1 MRRSMNILVTGGAG
15 YIGSHMV
22 KLLAGN
28 GAAVTVLDDLSTG
41 HADAVR
47 GGELVK
53 GDIADLALTKKL
65 LQQKRIEAV
74 VHFAAS
80 SLVGES
86 MADPLK
92 YYRRNVGGTVALVQ
106 AMVEAG
112 VKRIVFSSTAAVY
125 GDPLRTPID
134 EDHPKNPVN
143 PYGASK
149 LAMERMLADCSQA
162 YGLGAVTLRY
172 FNAAGAD
179 PAGELGERHDPET
192 HLIPLVLQAASGRR
206 PSISVFGNDW
216 PTRDGTCVRD
226 YIHVDDLCDAHLR
239 ALDWLA
245 KGGRHEVFN
254 LGNGDGASVLE
265 VIDAARRVTGKSI
278 KVDNAPRRAGDPPSL
293 VADATKARRVLGWKP
308 LRADIGGIVRD
319 AWNFEQRRT
328 R

>member
-1 MRRSMNILVTGGAG
+1 MRVLVTGGAG

-22 KLLAGN
+22 KLLAEG
-28 GAAVTVLDDLSTG
+28 GADVTVLDDLSTG

-47 GGELVK
+47 GATFVR
-53 GDIADLALTKKL
+53 GDIADVPATRKL
-65 LQQKRIEAV
+65 LQENRIEAV

-86 MADPLK
+86 VADPLK
-92 YYRRNVGGTVALVQ
+92 YYRRNVGGTAGLVQ
-106 AMVEAG
+106 AMREAG
-112 VKRIVFSSTAAVY
+112 VMRLVFSSTAAVY

-134 EDHPKNPVN
+134 EAHPTQPVN

-149 LAMERMLADCSQA
+149 LAVERMLADCSTA
-162 YGLGAVTLRY
+162 YGIGAVVLRY

-179 PAGELGERHDPET
+179 SSGELGERHDPET

-206 PSISVFGNDW
+206 PSISVFGSDW

-226 YIHVDDLCDAHLR
+226 YIHVSDLCVAHLL

-245 KGGRHEVFN
+245 KGGRYECFN
-254 LGNGDGASVLE
+254 LGNGDGATVLE
-265 VIDAARRVTGKSI
+265 VIEAARRVTGKTI
-278 KVDNAPRRAGDPPSL
+278 KMVQADRRPGDPPSL
-293 VADATKARRVLGWKP
+293 VADAGKARRVLGWQP
-308 LRADIGGIVRD
+308 ARTEIEGIVRD
-319 AWNFEQRRT
+319 AWNFERRSA

>member
-1 MRRSMNILVTGGAG
+1 MKILVTGGAG

-22 KLLAGN
+22 KLLTETGSE
-28 GAAVTVLDDLSTG
+28 VTVLDDLSTG
-41 HADAVR
+41 HAEAVR
-47 GGELVK
+47 GAQFVK
-53 GDIADLALTKKL
+53 GDIADVASTKSL
-65 LQQKRIEAV
+65 LQKNRIEGV

-106 AMVEAG
+106 AMRDAG
-112 VKRIVFSSTAAVY
+112 VARIVFSSTAAVY
-125 GDPLRTPID
+125 GDPVRTPID
-134 EDHPKNPVN
+134 EAHPKQPVN

-149 LAMERMLADCSQA
+149 LAMERMLSDCSTA
-162 YGLGAVTLRY
+162 YGIGAVVLRY

-179 PAGELGERHDPET
+179 PSGELGERHDPET

-206 PSISVFGNDW
+206 ASISVFGMDW

-226 YIHVDDLCDAHLR
+226 YIHVNDLCDAHLR

-245 KGGRHEVFN
+245 KGGRYDVFN
-254 LGNGDGASVLE
+254 LGNGDGATVLE
-265 VIDAARRVTGKSI
+265 VIEAARRVTGKPI
-278 KVDNAPRRAGDPPSL
+278 KIDQAARRAGDPATL
-293 VADATKARRVLGWKP
+293 VADAAKARRVLGWQP
-308 LRADIGGIVRD
+308 ARGDIEGIVRD

>member
-1 MRRSMNILVTGGAG
+1 MWVLVTGGAG

-22 KLLAGN
+22 KLLADTGSE
-28 GAAVTVLDDLSTG
+28 VTVLDDLSTG
-41 HADAVR
+41 HAEAVR
-47 GGELVK
+47 GAQFVR
-53 GDIADLALTKKL
+53 GDIADVAGTQKL
-65 LQQKRIEAV
+65 LKDRSIEAV

-106 AMVEAG
+106 AMRDAG
-112 VKRIVFSSTAAVY
+112 VARIVFSSTAAVY
-125 GDPLRTPID
+125 GDPVRTPID
-134 EDHPKNPVN
+134 EAHPTQPVN

-149 LAMERMLADCSQA
+149 LAMERMLADCSAA
-162 YGLGAVTLRY
+162 YGIGAVVLRY

-179 PAGELGERHDPET
+179 PSGELGERHNPET
-192 HLIPLVLQAASGRR
+192 HLIPLVLQAAAGRR

-226 YIHVDDLCDAHLR
+226 YIHVNDLCDAHLR
-239 ALDWLA
+239 ALDWLG
-245 KGGRHEVFN
+245 KGGRYEAFN

-265 VIDAARRVTGKSI
+265 VIEAARRVTGKPI
-278 KVDNAPRRAGDPPSL
+278 KIDQAARRAGDPPSL
-293 VADATKARRVLGWKP
+293 VADAGKARRVLGWKP
-308 LRADIGGIVRD
+308 ARAEIEGIVRD
-319 AWNFEQRRT
+319 AWNFEQRRA

>member
-1 MRRSMNILVTGGAG
+1 MKILVTGGAG

-22 KLLAGN
+22 KLLVET
-28 GAAVTVLDDLSTG
+28 GAEVTVLDDLSTG

-47 GGELVK
+47 GRDFVQ
-53 GDIADLALTKKL
+53 GDVADLPFTKKL
-65 LQQKRIEAV
+65 LQERGIEAV

-92 YYRRNVGGTVALVQ
+92 YYRRNVGGTAALVQ
-106 AMVEAG
+106 AMREAG
-112 VKRIVFSSTAAVY
+112 VARIVFSSTAAVY
-125 GDPLRTPID
+125 GDPVRTPID
-134 EDHPKNPVN
+134 EAHPTQPVN

-149 LAMERMLADCSQA
+149 LAVERMLSDCSAA
-162 YGLGAVTLRY
+162 YGIGAVVLRY

-179 PAGELGERHDPET
+179 PSGELGERHDPET

-206 PSISVFGNDW
+206 ASISVFGSDW

-226 YIHVDDLCDAHLR
+226 YIHVNDLCDAHLR

-245 KGGRHEVFN
+245 TGGRYDAFN
-254 LGNGDGASVLE
+254 LGNGDGATVLE
-265 VIDAARRVTGKSI
+265 VIEAARRVTGKPI
-278 KVDNAPRRAGDPPSL
+278 RIDQAARRAGDPATL
-293 VADATKARRVLGWKP
+293 VADAAKARRVLGWRP
-308 LRADIGGIVRD
+308 ARGDIEGIVRD
-319 AWNFEQRRT
+319 AWNFEQRRA

>member
-1 MRRSMNILVTGGAG
+1 MTGGAG

-22 KLLAGN
+22 KLLAETGSE
-28 GAAVTVLDDLSTG
+28 VTVLDDLSTG
-41 HADAVR
+41 HAAAVR
-47 GGELVK
+47 GAQFVK
-53 GDIADLALTKKL
+53 GDIADVASTKSL
-65 LQQKRIEAV
+65 LQKNRIEGV

-106 AMVEAG
+106 AMRDAG
-112 VKRIVFSSTAAVY
+112 VARIVFSSTAAVY
-125 GDPLRTPID
+125 GDPVRTPID
-134 EDHPKNPVN
+134 EAHPKQPVN

-149 LAMERMLADCSQA
+149 LAMERMLSDCSTA
-162 YGLGAVTLRY
+162 YGIGAVVLRY

-179 PAGELGERHDPET
+179 PSGELGERHDPET

-206 PSISVFGNDW
+206 ASISVFGMDW

-226 YIHVDDLCDAHLR
+226 YIHVNDLCDAHLR
-239 ALDWLA
+239 ALDWLG
-245 KGGRHEVFN
+245 KGGRYEAFN

-265 VIDAARRVTGKSI
+265 VIEAARRVTGKPI
-278 KVDNAPRRAGDPPSL
+278 KIDRAARRAGDPPSL
-293 VADATKARRVLGWKP
+293 VADAGKARRVLGWKP
-308 LRADIGGIVRD
+308 ARAEIEGIVRD
-319 AWNFEQRRT
+319 AWNFEQRRA

>member
-1 MRRSMNILVTGGAG
+1 MKILVTGGAG

-22 KLLAGN
+22 KLLTETGSE
-28 GAAVTVLDDLSTG
+28 VTVLDDLSTG
-41 HADAVR
+41 HAEAVR
-47 GGELVK
+47 GAQFVK
-53 GDIADLALTKKL
+53 GDIADVASTKSL
-65 LQQKRIEAV
+65 LQKNRIEGV

-106 AMVEAG
+106 AMRDAG
-112 VKRIVFSSTAAVY
+112 VARIVFSSTAAVY
-125 GDPLRTPID
+125 GDPVRTPID
-134 EDHPKNPVN
+134 EAHPKQPVN

-149 LAMERMLADCSQA
+149 LAMERMLSDCSTA
-162 YGLGAVTLRY
+162 YGIGAVVLRY

-179 PAGELGERHDPET
+179 PSGELGERHDPET

-206 PSISVFGNDW
+206 ASISVFGMDW

-226 YIHVDDLCDAHLR
+226 YIHVNDLCDAHLR
-239 ALDWLA
+239 ALDWLG
-245 KGGRHEVFN
+245 KGGRYEAFN

-265 VIDAARRVTGKSI
+265 VIEAARRVTGKPI
-278 KVDNAPRRAGDPPSL
+278 KIDQAARRAGDPPSL
-293 VADATKARRVLGWKP
+293 VADAGKARRVLGWKP
-308 LRADIGGIVRD
+308 ARAEIEGIVRD
-319 AWNFEQRRT
+319 AWNFEQRRA

>member
-1 MRRSMNILVTGGAG
+1 MRILVTGGAG

-22 KLLAGN
+22 KLLAETGSE
-28 GAAVTVLDDLSTG
+28 VTVLDDLSTG
-41 HADAVR
+41 HAEAVR
-47 GGELVK
+47 GAQFVK
-53 GDIADLALTKKL
+53 GDIADVASTKSL
-65 LQQKRIEAV
+65 LQKNRIEGV

-106 AMVEAG
+106 AMRDAG
-112 VKRIVFSSTAAVY
+112 VARIVFSSTAAVY
-125 GDPLRTPID
+125 GDPVRTPID
-134 EDHPKNPVN
+134 EAHPKQPVN

-149 LAMERMLADCSQA
+149 LAMERMLSDCSTA
-162 YGLGAVTLRY
+162 YGIGAVVLRY

-179 PAGELGERHDPET
+179 PSGELGERHDPET

-206 PSISVFGNDW
+206 ASISVFGMDW

-226 YIHVDDLCDAHLR
+226 YIHVNDLCDAHLR

-245 KGGRHEVFN
+245 KGGRYDVFN
-254 LGNGDGASVLE
+254 LGNGDGATVLE
-265 VIDAARRVTGKSI
+265 VIEAARRVTGKPI
-278 KVDNAPRRAGDPPSL
+278 KVDQAARRAGDPATL
-293 VADATKARRVLGWKP
+293 VADAAKARRILGWQP
-308 LRADIGGIVRD
+308 ARGDIEGIVRD
-319 AWNFEQRRT
+319 AWNFEQRRA